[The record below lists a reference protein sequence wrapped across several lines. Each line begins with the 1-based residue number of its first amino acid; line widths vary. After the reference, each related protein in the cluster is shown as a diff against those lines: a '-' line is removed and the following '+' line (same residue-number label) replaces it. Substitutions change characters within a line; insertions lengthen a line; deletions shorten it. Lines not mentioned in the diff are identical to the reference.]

1 MHTDDIVLKR
11 IPAEARS
18 ATVLI
23 GGFIAMLSFG
33 VVYTFGNLLPYMV
46 SYFRWKSDPNMT
58 FGHLIWLQTLSSKFL
73 MGSLVLTKA
82 AVFRTGIAMTS
93 ISIQYS
99 FGMVLLTMGFIA
111 SMGGSIAY
119 NAILT
124 TAQRWFPDNVGLAG
138 GMIVGG
144 YGCGAFI
151 LSPLQTAFINPHNYR
166 VNSDGFFT
174 QEDLL
179 KKVPHV
185 FIVMA
190 VLFVLLQTVGL
201 IFVGEPIEQPT
212 VGNDIL
218 SIEST
223 EKSTATQLKSTTFWI
238 LFISLTCNSLW
249 VQLVSGLYKAYG
261 QQYIHNDL
269 FLSFVGSLASVFNAC
284 SRVIW
289 GAIADQ
295 TSYQFSMTIVCTMG
309 ASLIW
314 LLPAVRETNNQMVF
328 LVTICAMFTCIGGTY
343 SLFPY
348 ITNKHFGSSN
358 FGVIYGFIQCSLP
371 VAGVL
376 AALLSQF
383 ALPLFGYDMLFMIM
397 GCFMACSLLLTF
409 ILHYTSSLLPIPV
422 SNSSFGE

>member
-33 VVYTFGNLLPYMV
+33 VVYTFVQECTMYYKYPKMNLAQRYCTGLETAVRFLSLTYV
-46 SYFRWKSDPNMT
+46 LLMT
-58 FGHLIWLQTLSSKFL
+58 NQIRT
-73 MGSLVLTKA
+73 
-82 AVFRTGIAMTS
+82 TGIAMTS

-111 SMGGSIAY
+111 STGGSIAY

-124 TAQRWFPDNVGLAG
+124 TAQRHMEYFQWFPDNVGLAG

-179 KKVPHV
+179 KKVSSRLQVTRFSEVPHV

-190 VLFVLLQTVGL
+190 VLFALLQTVGL
-201 IFVGEPIEQPT
+201 IFVGEPIEEPT

-218 SIEST
+218 SMEST
-223 EKSTATQLKSTTFWI
+223 KQSTATQLKSTTFWI

-249 VQLVSGLYKAYG
+249 VQLVSGLYKAYSNIVQQEGTCWLLQNFIGKFQAYG

-295 TSYQFSMTIVCTMG
+295 VCYHGEQLYQ
-309 ASLIW
+309 
-314 LLPAVRETNNQMVF
+314 
-328 LVTICAMFTCIGGTY
+328 
-343 SLFPY
+343 
-348 ITNKHFGSSN
+348 
-358 FGVIYGFIQCSLP
+358 
-371 VAGVL
+371 
-376 AALLSQF
+376 
-383 ALPLFGYDMLFMIM
+383 GYK
-397 GCFMACSLLLTF
+397 
-409 ILHYTSSLLPIPV
+409 
-422 SNSSFGE
+422 ER